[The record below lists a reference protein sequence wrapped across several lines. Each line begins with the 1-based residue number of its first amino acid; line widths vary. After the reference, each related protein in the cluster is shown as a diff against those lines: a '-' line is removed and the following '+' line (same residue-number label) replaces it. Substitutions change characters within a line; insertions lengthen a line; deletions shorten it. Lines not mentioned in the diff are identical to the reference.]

1 MMSKDEINSAKIRG
15 GTTFQNPKEIIFS
28 HQYIANELEK
38 FNLNLEGCSKCGPA
52 HQHFIDPRSHYDTLT
67 EQGITWVQSA
77 NAKMLSPFPNLK
89 STIHDPTNINCKHP
103 LDRPRGFIRVKRQ
116 CKKIE
121 DHGKFMKIAKQST
134 AGICKKYQR

>member
-67 EQGITWVQSA
+67 DQLMQTFYLLDNPRSTIQTEQGHRWRLASISQ
-77 NAKMLSPFPNLK
+77 
-89 STIHDPTNINCKHP
+89 
-103 LDRPRGFIRVKRQ
+103 
-116 CKKIE
+116 
-121 DHGKFMKIAKQST
+121 
-134 AGICKKYQR
+134 